1 MRLSHWQSW
10 LPRRYGLR
18 LALGSWCW
26 LAWCSVTHADSARI
40 LLVRAPDVSNELAQS
55 AASDLATVGEIA
67 DPRGYL
73 TAAQTQHIEP
83 TSEAA
88 LTTLGPQ
95 VGARLLVALEVA
107 HGKLH
112 VSYRDGKT
120 GALVTQQSLAVHGQ
134 HPKLPSSAAHKL
146 SATARHV
153 LSKLRRQSVAEPP
166 HSAQPEPPEPDLAPE
181 PAPPSPEPATAPTTP
196 GAPEAAESV
205 APESVP
211 SAAQGSDASEDL
223 SVRASVGGGVGAR
236 TVRVPTRAGGDQLD
250 IGFSFPAI
258 EIGLDV
264 QYMLGSHWLLGG
276 ELDYRAMFGLNVSHP
291 LATGETVQT
300 SVTSHSGVAGVAPG
314 YRFGERGSADLR
326 LLLGWTFRGLYT
338 GDDAV
343 PSGTIQGPVL
353 RPELRI
359 PLADGLFT
367 LRLAP
372 ELIVVIQSSATL
384 RVNVA
389 GLQQV
394 GIGFGGEASLDVRLT
409 DAVQLGL
416 EYRESHAL
424 VASGWGNDF
433 IDLERYALAR
443 IGFRF

>member
-1 MRLSHWQSW
+1 MGLSHWQSW
-10 LPRRYGLR
+10 LPRRYGSR
-18 LALGSWCW
+18 VALGVLGW
-26 LAWCSVTHADSARI
+26 LAWCSVTHADSPRI

-55 AASDLATVGEIA
+55 AASDLAAVGEIA

-73 TAAQTQHIEP
+73 TAAQTQQIEP

-88 LTTLGPQ
+88 LTRLGPQ
-95 VGARLLVALEVA
+95 VGARLLVALEVE

-120 GALVTQQSLAVHGQ
+120 GALVAQQSLAVHGK

-146 SATARHV
+146 SATARRL

-166 HSAQPEPPEPDLAPE
+166 QSAQPEPPEPDLGPE
-181 PAPPSPEPATAPTTP
+181 PGPPPPAPAATPTTAS
-196 GAPEAAESV
+196 APEAAESV
-205 APESVP
+205 APESLP
-211 SAAQGSDASEDL
+211 SATDDSGVSEAL

-250 IGFSFPAI
+250 IGLSFPAI
-258 EIGLDV
+258 EVGLDA
-264 QYMLGSHWLLGG
+264 QYMLSSHWLLGG
-276 ELDYRAMFGLNVSHP
+276 ELDYRAMFGLNVTHP
-291 LATGETVQT
+291 LATGGTVQT
-300 SVTSHSGVAGVAPG
+300 SVSSHSVVGGVAPG
-314 YRFGERGSADLR
+314 YRFGEPGSADVR
-326 LLLGWTFRGLYT
+326 FMIGWTFRGLYT
-338 GDDAV
+338 GDESV

-372 ELIVVIQSSATL
+372 ELIVAMQNSATL
-384 RVNVA
+384 RSNVA

-409 DAVQLGL
+409 DAVLLGL
-416 EYRESHAL
+416 EFRESHVL
-424 VASGWGNDF
+424 VGSGWGNDF
-433 IDLERYALAR
+433 IELERYALAR